1 MSRETKF
8 RVWNEREKTY
18 EDGWD
23 YFISDDGQIYALK
36 YGALVNM
43 SGVDYLKVE
52 YSTGLK
58 DKNGREIYD
67 GDVVNKGYLNYDVFD
82 EIGVV
87 GLGILSDSDGFS
99 HCKILGWKAGDNS
112 LLDVCAKCEVI
123 GNLHTNPELLE
134 KKKLKNSKGESRND

>member
-1 MSRETKF
+1 MNREIKF

-18 EDGWD
+18 EDGWN

-58 DKNGREIYD
+58 DKNGREIWEWDIVSAPAYQIAPRCE
-67 GDVVNKGYLNYDVFD
+67 VVKFEPSSCGFEPFANSSYCQECWAPHAD
-82 EIGVV
+82 EV
-87 GLGILSDSDGFS
+87 
-99 HCKILGWKAGDNS
+99 
-112 LLDVCAKCEVI
+112 EVI
-123 GNLHTNPELLE
+123 GNIHENPELLGIA
-134 KKKLKNSKGESRND
+134 K